1 MNFPKINLHCHS
13 NFSDGNN
20 DIHEIVAKAVKIGL
34 DYLAITDHFT
44 NSWKSGIIP
53 TLNSLEKIENYLEE
67 ISICQNHLKE
77 TNKKLLLYKGIEID
91 LGSSEK
97 FIKHLVDPLK
107 FDIILFE
114 YLETLE
120 GLAYINNLIDYWE
133 RKVSNN
139 NLPMF
144 GLAHFDPSNF
154 IYTGLDRLI
163 QLLIKYDIYYEFNS
177 SYSQFYS
184 RKNEIFFE
192 KLKKHQIPVG
202 IGSDAHHLKNL
213 VLIEEP
219 LSKIIDYGLENN
231 LIRLIGLLEK

>member
-20 DIHEIVAKAVKIGL
+20 YIHEIVAKAVKIGL
-34 DYLAITDHFT
+34 DCLAITDHFT